1 MQLLPVDTRKA
12 HWTRGLAQMCQLLE
26 HHEYEEIAHIAR
38 FILLLIA
45 GEVEVD
51 TTKKRGRPSTPS
63 KVTPPSKKASEG
75 LGGSRVHFARN
86 GEISGEDGES
96 SDDQV

>member
-1 MQLLPVDTRKA
+1 MFYFFWVGGGADGQK
-12 HWTRGLAQMCQLLE
+12 
-26 HHEYEEIAHIAR
+26 EIIC
-38 FILLLIA
+38 A

-86 GEISGEDGES
+86 GEISEEDGES